1 MTEKTQRRYVLEN
14 KEHGVDMEGNHRFP
28 RAARVPACG
37 CGRAAYALAG
47 GVGGEAARTHGGRE
61 GEAPRAWPEEGATRA
76 PLNGGAT

>member
-1 MTEKTQRRYVLEN
+1 MSKPVEIYV
-14 KEHGVDMEGNHRFP
+14 
-28 RAARVPACG
+28 ASTASRVPACG

>member
-1 MTEKTQRRYVLEN
+1 MSLKTRSMELTRKVTIDWYVAS
-14 KEHGVDMEGNHRFP
+14 
-28 RAARVPACG
+28 AASRVPACR

-47 GVGGEAARTHGGRE
+47 GVGGEAARTHRGRE